1 MRVAIS
7 GAEEPNVPSFHPCPP
22 DPGCPHC
29 GSAAASG
36 SDAPDWSFVD
46 AAYCISL
53 RSRPDR
59 AARAAAELH
68 RVGLCRTVGLPQAG
82 QASRPDPRS
91 ASGRPTGRSAWRRW
105 PGVSEG
111 SSCWRTTS
119 ASPLVGPRTV
129 RAVGRA
135 LAGLPPDWTIFF
147 LGHWPLRAW
156 FVRRN
161 VLRSASGGAHAYV
174 ASPRLLEW
182 LRDHP
187 SAPRRSCAWPAPAST
202 PPTPPCRAP
211 TRSSR
216 CWRRR
221 AASRATTWPTAPGES
236 SRSPSTCSRAGATAS
251 ASWRG

>member
-1 MRVAIS
+1 MAIS

-29 GSAAASG
+29 GPAAASG

-68 RVGLCRTVGLPQAG
+68 RVGLCRTVVFHRPAKHPTRPKIGIWEAHRAVGLEALARG
-82 QASRPDPRS
+82 Q
-91 ASGRPTGRSAWRRW
+91 
-105 PGVSEG
+105 
-111 SSCWRTTS
+111 RTVLVLEDDVRF
-119 ASPLVGPRTV
+119 APWVGPRTV

-135 LAGLPPDWTIFF
+135 LAGLPPGWAIFF

-161 VLRSASGGAHAYV
+161 VLRSASGGAHALV
-174 ASPRLLEW
+174 
-182 LRDHP
+182 LRQ
-187 SAPRRSCAWPAPAST
+187 A
-202 PPTPPCRAP
+202 
-211 TRSSR
+211 
-216 CWRRR
+216 
-221 AASRATTWPTAPGES
+221 
-236 SRSPSTCSRAGATAS
+236 
-251 ASWRG
+251 